1 MSLLL
6 VVFWTAVGAVCVT
19 LALTVAVRV
28 LSGIARR
35 RIARYE
41 AVLHA
46 NLTAYVVGVRDDP
59 PPAPQGRFQ
68 QHVLRRDLVAL
79 VPSVKG
85 DAAARVA
92 GLFASCGLVEV
103 ARRDLGAR
111 GSLTRIRAAE
121 ALGAM
126 QVTEAEPW
134 LVAGLSHRDPLLRL
148 ACARALADLR
158 ATDTLPRIITAL
170 REVDAEPGD
179 VEEILVAFRS
189 PGVPFLRRMLA
200 GGSAFERHR
209 AATALAYIGSYQAL
223 PELRDAL
230 AAADDELV
238 ASAARALGQLG
249 DSKAT
254 PPLIKLLSSARPWF
268 VHVAAARAL
277 GALEEQSAAPA
288 LVNALGR
295 DEWDVRNAAAR
306 SLVALD
312 SAGVAAVGS
321 ALDTVPDP
329 GLAHFAGLVDVA
341 WRFESIIARAASG
354 DQQLDRFVRRA
365 CAVGVH
371 ARLDEVAAG
380 QSEMGRYATRLLAGS
395 GQGS

>member
-6 VVFWTAVGAVCVT
+6 VVFWTAVGAVCLT

-28 LSGIARR
+28 SSEIARR
-35 RIARYE
+35 RLARYE
-41 AVLHA
+41 GVLHA
-46 NLTAYVVGVRDDP
+46 NLTAYVVGVRADP
-59 PPAPQGRFQ
+59 PPAPQGRFE

-85 DAAARVA
+85 DAAARLA
-92 GLFASCGLVEV
+92 GLFVACGLVEV

-134 LVAGLSHRDPLLRL
+134 LVAGLGHQDPLLRL
-148 ACARALADLR
+148 ACARALADLG
-158 ATDTLPRIITAL
+158 ATDALARIIAAL

-179 VEEILVAFRS
+179 VEEILVAFGS
-189 PGVPFLRRMLA
+189 AGVPFLRWMLA
-200 GGSAFERHR
+200 DGSAVERQL
-209 AATALAYIGSYQAL
+209 AAVALGYIGSHRAL
-223 PELRDAL
+223 LELRDAL
-230 AAADDELV
+230 GAADDELV
-238 ASAARALGQLG
+238 A
-249 DSKAT
+249 
-254 PPLIKLLSSARPWF
+254 
-268 VHVAAARAL
+268 AAARAL
-277 GALEEQSAAPA
+277 GRVGDSQATPPLIELLRGARPWFVRVAAASALGALGDRSAAPA
-288 LVNALGR
+288 LVTALES
-295 DEWDVRNAAAR
+295 DAWDLRNAAAR

-312 SAGVAAVGS
+312 WAGIEAVGS

-329 GLAHFAGLVDVA
+329 GVAHFAGLVDVA
-341 WRFESIIARAASG
+341 WRLESIIARAATG
-354 DQQLDRFVRRA
+354 EQQFDRFVRRA

-371 ARLDEVAAG
+371 ARLDELAAG
-380 QSEMGRYATRLLAGS
+380 RSAIGRYATKVLAGS

>member
-6 VVFWTAVGAVCVT
+6 VVFWTAVGAVCLT

-28 LSGIARR
+28 SSEIARR

-41 AVLHA
+41 GVLHGH
-46 NLTAYVVGVRDDP
+46 LTAYVVGVRDDP
-59 PPAPQGRFQ
+59 PPAPQGRFE

-92 GLFASCGLVEV
+92 ELFVACGLVEV

-134 LVAGLSHRDPLLRL
+134 LVAGLDHRDPLLRL

-158 ATDTLPRIITAL
+158 AVDALPTIMTAL
-170 REVDAEPGD
+170 SEVDAEPGD
-179 VEEILVAFRS
+179 VQEVLVAFG
-189 PGVPFLRRMLA
+189 PAGVPLLRRMLA
-200 GGSAFERHR
+200 DGSGVERHV
-209 AATALAYIGSYQAL
+209 AAVALGYIGSYQAL

-230 AAADDELV
+230 GTADDELV
-238 ASAARALGQLG
+238 ATAARALGRVG

-254 PPLIKLLSSARPWF
+254 PALVELLRGVRPWF
-268 VHVAAARAL
+268 VRVAAAGAL
-277 GALEEQSAAPA
+277 GALEDKSAASA
-288 LVNALGR
+288 LVNALES
-295 DEWDVRNAAAR
+295 DEWDLRNAAAR

-312 SAGVAAVGS
+312 FAGIEAVGS

-329 GLAHFAGLVDVA
+329 GLKHFAGMIDVA
-341 WRFESIIARAASG
+341 WRLESIIARAGTG
-354 DQQLDRFVRRA
+354 DRQLDRFVRRA

-371 ARLDEVAAG
+371 ARLEDLAAG
-380 QSEMGRYATRLLAGS
+380 PGELRRYAVSVLADSGHGS
-395 GQGS
+395 